1 MNFFW
6 FERSNNFNIKEL
18 SIELEDNGFDGM
30 LLPYSFYYGDQFV
43 KIANSIDISKK
54 IKYMVAIRP
63 YTISAQYLSMINN
76 SFNEIS
82 KDRISIN
89 LITGWIHDHEKNV
102 GGIQGD
108 INDASSN
115 VDRSNYLIEYINSL
129 RSIKTI
135 TPKFYIS
142 VTNDILFDSVKKENV
157 IIPYYLYK
165 DNKFEFIGKNTMI
178 SIMPIIRKTKKDLD
192 LVNRETKFSNIEYF
206 TEEDFALFLQELTKK
221 EIKNI
226 LITEDFQNKEKENIL
241 SFVSNFANKD
251 TNILGGTK

>member
-6 FERSNNFNIKEL
+6 FERSNNFNLKEL
-18 SIELEDNGFDGM
+18 SIELESNGFDGI
-30 LLPYSFYYGDQFV
+30 LLPYSFYHGDQFI

-76 SFNEIS
+76 SFNKIS

-89 LITGWIHDHEKNV
+89 LITGWIDDHEKNV
-102 GGIQGD
+102 GGIQGE
-108 INDASSN
+108 INDTSSN
-115 VDRSNYLIEYINSL
+115 VDRSNYLIKYIDSL
-129 RSIKTI
+129 HSIKAI

-165 DNKFEFIGKNTMI
+165 DNKIEFIGKNTMI
-178 SIMPIIRKTKKDLD
+178 SIMPIIRKTKEELD
-192 LVNRETKFSNIEYF
+192 LTYKNNNISNIAYF
-206 TEEDFALFLQELTKK
+206 TEDEFALFLESLDKN

-241 SFVSNFANKD
+241 SFVSNFTNK
-251 TNILGGTK
+251 